1 MAGNEEV
8 LLGID
13 IGTSGLKVGIAD
25 RDGRVLAHHSERT
38 PATFGSGGHVG
49 QDAEELVAIALAS
62 IPTVCVKAAVPLSAV
77 AAVAI
82 DGQMGG
88 IIGVD
93 RDFRP
98 VTGLDMGLDQ
108 TAELINEEFHRDH
121 RPALLGTSCGSP
133 RNTPKIAW
141 WRRMHPEVYRE
152 VRRFTTIGPYT
163 AGVFA
168 GLRGDEAFIDETLIA
183 YFGNED
189 AARRNW
195 SADLTALWGIDRD
208 RMPLIRRPWEVI
220 GAVTQTTAAASGLT
234 AGIPVVAGAGDQP
247 AGFLGGGYE
256 RRGTVVDV
264 GGSTTMLSLCVEEFC
279 PDRDHGE
286 LMYIPAIT
294 PGLWWATWYIN
305 GAGLA
310 IPWFARNCISRGT
323 PEEIGAGT
331 GAASVRDLATV
342 SATAAELPVGSNGLL
357 FSPYFGGR
365 QNPYN
370 RTLRG
375 GWLGLSWGHTTAH
388 MLRAIFEGIAAG
400 YRGGFEAMRR
410 VHPELDPT
418 TLHAIGGATES
429 DLLMRITADTLQRSL
444 VVHPGYNASIRG
456 SALLAG
462 IGAGWFDLAT
472 LPPAPAID
480 DVELR
485 RITPDPSVAR
495 AYDHLYELYKR
506 MVDRPPMETF
516 RDLL

>member
-1 MAGNEEV
+1 MVGSDGV

-13 IGTSGLKVGIAD
+13 IGTSGLKLGIVD
-25 RDGRVLAHHSERT
+25 RDGRVLAHYSERT
-38 PATFGSGGHVG
+38 PATFGSGGRAG
-49 QDAEELVAIALAS
+49 QDAEHLVAMALAAIS
-62 IPTVCVKAAVPLSAV
+62 TVCAQAAVQPSSI

-108 TAELINEEFHRDH
+108 AAERINEEFHRDH

-141 WRRMHPEVYRE
+141 WKREHPDVYRE

-168 GLRGDEAFIDETLIA
+168 GLKGDEAYIDETLIA

-189 AARRNW
+189 AAARGW
-195 SADLTALWGIDRD
+195 SGELTGLWGIDAE
-208 RMPLIRRPWEVI
+208 RMPLIHRPWDVI
-220 GAVTQTTAAASGLT
+220 GTVTPETAAASGLT
-234 AGIPVVAGAGDQP
+234 RGIPVIAGAGDQP

-256 RRGTVVDV
+256 HPGTVVDV
-264 GGSTTMLSLCVEEFC
+264 GGSTTMLSMCVDGFR

-286 LMYIPAIT
+286 LMYIPAVT

-310 IPWFARNCISRGT
+310 IPWFARQCIPG
-323 PEEIGAGT
+323 
-331 GAASVRDLATV
+331 GAADLATI
-342 SATAAELPVGSNGLL
+342 AAAAADLPVGSDGLL

-365 QNPYN
+365 QNPYD

-410 VHPELDPT
+410 VHPEHAPPA
-418 TLHAIGGATES
+418 LHAIGGATES
-429 DLLMRITADTLQRSL
+429 APLMQITADTLQRSL
-444 VVHPGYNASIRG
+444 VVHPGYEASIRG

-462 IGAGWFDLAT
+462 VGAVWFDLGA
-472 LPPAPAID
+472 LPPPPPID
-480 DVELR
+480 ADELHR
-485 RITPDPSVAR
+485 VVPDTTVAG
-495 AYDHLYELYKR
+495 AYDRLYHLYR
-506 MVDRPPMETF
+506 GMADRPPRDTF
-516 RDLL
+516 RDLV

>member
-1 MAGNEEV
+1 MAGNDGV

-13 IGTSGLKVGIAD
+13 IGTSGLKVGIVD
-25 RDGRVLAHHSERT
+25 RGGRVVAHHAERT
-38 PATFGSGGHVG
+38 PATFGSGGHAG
-49 QDAEELVAIALAS
+49 QDAEELVAMALEA
-62 IPTVCVKAAVPLSAV
+62 IPTVCAKAAVKPSRI

-108 TAELINEEFHRDH
+108 AAERINEEFHRAH

-141 WRRMHPEVYRE
+141 WKRVHPDVYRE

-168 GLRGDEAFIDETLIA
+168 GLRGEEAFIDETLIA

-189 AARRNW
+189 AAAREW

-208 RMPLIRRPWEVI
+208 RMPLIRRPWEVV
-220 GAVTQTTAAASGLT
+220 GSVTARIAAASGLT
-234 AGIPVVAGAGDQP
+234 VGTPVVAGAGDQP

-256 RRGTVVDV
+256 RPGTLVDV
-264 GGSTTMLSLCVEEFC
+264 GGSTTMLSLCVGEFR
-279 PDRDHGE
+279 PDRDRGE

-294 PGLWWATWYIN
+294 PGLYWATWYIN

-310 IPWFARNCISRGT
+310 IPWFARQCIPG
-323 PEEIGAGT
+323 GDA
-331 GAASVRDLATV
+331 DLAAV
-342 SATAAELPVGSNGLL
+342 SAIAADLPVGSDGLL

-365 QNPYN
+365 QNPYD

-388 MLRAIFEGIAAG
+388 LLRAIFEGIAAG

-410 VHPELDPT
+410 VHPEHDPR

-429 DLLMRITADTLQRSL
+429 DLLMRITADTLQRTL
-444 VVHPGYNASIRG
+444 IVHPGYNASIRG

-462 IGAGWFDLAT
+462 IGAGWFELAS
-472 LPPAPAID
+472 LPPATAID
-480 DVELR
+480 DAELR
-485 RITPDPSVAR
+485 RVVPDAAVTG
-495 AYDHLYELYKR
+495 AYDRLYGVYRR
-506 MVDRPPMETF
+506 MVDRPPADTF
-516 RDLL
+516 RDLV

>member
-1 MAGNEEV
+1 MVGSDGV
-8 LLGID
+8 LLGVD
-13 IGTSGLKVGIAD
+13 IGTSGLKVGIVD
-25 RDGRVLAHHSERT
+25 GEGRVLAHHAERT

-49 QDAEELVAIALAS
+49 QDAEALVAMALAA
-62 IPTVCVKAAVPLSAV
+62 IPTVCAKAAVPPSAI

-88 IIGVD
+88 VIGVD

-108 TAELINEEFHRDH
+108 AAERINEEFHRDH

-141 WRRMHPEVYRE
+141 WKREHPEVYRQ

-168 GLRGDEAFIDETLIA
+168 GLRGDEAFVDETLIA

-189 AARRNW
+189 AARRDW
-195 SADLTALWGIDRD
+195 SDDLTARWGIDRD
-208 RMPLIRRPWEVI
+208 RMPVIRRPWEVV
-220 GAVTQTTAAASGLT
+220 GTVTPGTAAASGMT

-256 RRGTVVDV
+256 RPGTVVDV
-264 GGSTTMLSLCVEEFC
+264 GGSTTMLSLCVAEYR

-305 GAGLA
+305 GAGLG
-310 IPWFARNCISRGT
+310 IPWFARQCIPGG
-323 PEEIGAGT
+323 EA
-331 GAASVRDLATV
+331 DLGTV
-342 SATAAELPVGSNGLL
+342 SAAAADLPVGSDGLL

-365 QNPYN
+365 QNPYD
-370 RTLRG
+370 RTIRG

-410 VHPELDPT
+410 VHPEYDPR
-418 TLHAIGGATES
+418 TLHAIGGGTES
-429 DLLMRITADTLQRSL
+429 DLLMRITADTLQRAL

-462 IGAGWFDLAT
+462 IGAGWFDLAS
-472 LPPAPAID
+472 LPPATAIYD
-480 DVELR
+480 AELR
-485 RITPDPSVAR
+485 RVVPDAAVAG
-495 AYDHLYELYKR
+495 AYDRLYGLSRR
-506 MVDRPPMETF
+506 MLDRPPSETF
-516 RDLL
+516 RELV